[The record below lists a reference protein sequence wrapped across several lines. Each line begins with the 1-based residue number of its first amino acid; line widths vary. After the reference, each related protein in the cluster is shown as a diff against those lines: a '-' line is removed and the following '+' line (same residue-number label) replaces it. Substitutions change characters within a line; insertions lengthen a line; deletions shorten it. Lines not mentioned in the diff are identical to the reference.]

1 MSHCMKHILFALFAL
16 LASFSAFARVS
27 TPLPLWEGQGG
38 ESVGDVASLFTLV
51 ELNCENLFDCQHDSL
66 KQDEAF
72 LPQGMYQWNY
82 GRYWNKINNIGREI
96 LACGEQ
102 KDGSFAIPDL
112 VALCEVENDTVVRD
126 LTQRSILRNA
136 KYEYVITHSPDE
148 RGIDVAL
155 LYSPFTFALIDTYP
169 IRVTPLKDMRPTRD
183 ILYVKGRTAGGDT
196 LHVFVVHAPSRSGG
210 EYETRAN
217 RLVVAQRL
225 TESIDSLRAS
235 ERCAAETAKAFE
247 VAKVFESGA
256 AIDGSA
262 VKAGAMITGAEPMI
276 AGAEPTIAGAEP
288 KIIVAEPKIIVA
300 GPKIIVA
307 GDFNDYNGDASVG
320 YIESCGLI
328 DISENAPSRF
338 GQAKGTY
345 KFHGE
350 WGSLDHIFLSPSLKD
365 NVLHCEIADF
375 PFLLCQDNSYGG
387 LQPNRN
393 FQGIKWHNAFSDHL
407 PLILHLHF

>member
-1 MSHCMKHILFALFAL
+1 MKHFFPLVMIFFFAT
-16 LASFSAFARVS
+16 SFVVAKDS
-27 TPLPLWEGQGG
+27 TPFPRAGEGKRPTAEG
-38 ESVGDVASLFTLV
+38 EGDVASLFTLV

-82 GRYWNKINNIGREI
+82 GRYWNKVNNIGREI

-155 LYSPFTFALIDTYP
+155 LYSPFTFALIDTCS

-217 RLVVAQRL
+217 RLVVAHRL

-235 ERCAAETAKAFE
+235 ERCAAETAKAFK

-256 AIDGSA
+256 AIGGGA
-262 VKAGAMITGAEPMI
+262 VKAGPMI
-276 AGAEPTIAGAEP
+276 AGTESMIAGTEP
-288 KIIVAEPKIIVA
+288 KIIVL
-300 GPKIIVA
+300 
-307 GDFNDYNGDASVG
+307 GDFNDYNSDASVG